1 MMRPVF
7 HSLNNG
13 KSNDIRNKSHKAPLK
28 LLYTI
33 KNYEN
38 TLEVIF
44 CSFQWKQVFNS
55 HWILHFMIHI
65 MCTIWDV
72 MVKGHSDKCECIN
85 KTICKF
91 VTENKMQ
98 VLSLDNCSIL
108 YYVKKNKVAGVFLCR
123 SCDCTTGYSY

>member
-1 MMRPVF
+1 
-7 HSLNNG
+7 
-13 KSNDIRNKSHKAPLK
+13 
-28 LLYTI
+28 
-33 KNYEN
+33 
-38 TLEVIF
+38 
-44 CSFQWKQVFNS
+44 
-55 HWILHFMIHI
+55 
-65 MCTIWDV
+65 